1 MSAVSRQE
9 LHRSRA
15 RRTPGAAGE
24 ATAAVRVY
32 LNFVKI
38 EHTLFSLPVI
48 YSGVALGSPDRFP
61 SLSLLL
67 LILVAATGART
78 AAFALNRIIDRE
90 LDARNPRTKGRE
102 LPRGVLTT
110 TQAWGVFATGTLV
123 YLAAAWV
130 IAPICLALAPAPL
143 AVFVI
148 YPYMKR
154 FTLLAHFGVG
164 LALALGP
171 AAGWFA
177 VTLSFREMQPML
189 LLFLFTF
196 FWVAGFDIIYATQDT
211 ASDRREG
218 LHSIPAALGDS
229 RAIMISGLLHLAAFG
244 CLAALAWTDLNR
256 LASLPFVVLAG
267 LLLFLEHRMAR
278 NVAVAFFRI
287 NAVLGFAVL
296 ALVLAGVLTK

>member
-1 MSAVSRQE
+1 MRK
-9 LHRSRA
+9 
-15 RRTPGAAGE
+15 
-24 ATAAVRVY
+24 Y

-61 SLSLLL
+61 PLSLLL

-78 AAFALNRIIDRE
+78 AAFALNRIIDRKI
-90 LDARNPRTKGRE
+90 DARNPRTAIRE
-102 LPRGVLTT
+102 LPAGLMTPA
-110 TQAWGVFATGTLV
+110 QGWGVFAVGTLV
-123 YLAAAWV
+123 YLAAAWA
-130 IAPICLALAPAPL
+130 IAPICLALSPAPL
-143 AVFVI
+143 LVFVI
-148 YPYMKR
+148 YPLMKR

-177 VTLSFREMQPML
+177 VTLSFRGLQPLL

-218 LHSIPAALGDS
+218 LHSIPAALGDR
-229 RAIMISGLLHLAAFG
+229 RAIQVSGLLHLVGFG
-244 CLAALAWTDLNR
+244 CLAALVWTGLHWP
-256 LASLPFVVLAG
+256 AALPFLALAG
-267 LLLFLEHRMAR
+267 LLLYLEHRMAD
-278 NVAVAFFRI
+278 NIAVAFFRI
-287 NAVLGFAVL
+287 NAFLGFVVL
-296 ALVLAGVLTK
+296 ALVLAGVLTG